1 MSSQP
6 QFHLLIV
13 EDDND
18 IREIL
23 VELMHRLDFVIVEAA
38 NGREG
43 FERLRV
49 DPKIVAILSDIQM
62 PVMNGFEM
70 VATMRAAKY
79 ETPVVFLSGYVDKD
93 QAIRAMKL
101 NTVDLLEKPYD
112 PQTLLNTVHRAAL
125 LGHSLRTLDFE
136 INELCK
142 QFNVPESKREIFI
155 RQQREILKVKKLAE
169 VMEKVKSA
177 A

>member
-1 MSSQP
+1 MSSHSQY
-6 QFHLLIV
+6 HILIV
-13 EDDND
+13 EDDAE

-23 VELMHRLDFVIVEAA
+23 VDLLHRLDFVIVEAS

-49 DPKIVAILSDIQM
+49 DPKIVAIVSDIQM
-62 PVMNGFEM
+62 PVMNGLEM
-70 VATMRAAKY
+70 VETIRAAKY

-93 QAIRAMKL
+93 KAIQAMKL
-101 NTVDLLEKPYD
+101 NAMEVLEKPYD
-112 PQTLLNTVHRAAL
+112 AETLLNSVKRAAL
-125 LGHSLRTLDFE
+125 LGQSLRTLDFE

-142 QFNVPESKREIFI
+142 NYNVPESKRELFM
-155 RQQREILKVKKLAE
+155 RQQREIIKVRKLSE
-169 VMEKVKSA
+169 VMDRTKA